1 MKANRGLVAAVAVI
15 ACLVS
20 WLVFAGVR
28 DSMVYYVTVDEL
40 FSQTPEVYGEKVRV
54 SGTVVAG
61 SIRNE
66 IDDSLRF
73 TMEAGSGKLD
83 VEYGGVVP
91 DIFADGVEAVVE
103 GELSSDNVFR
113 ADLLLAKC
121 PTKYESEDSLYERKK
136 S

>member
-1 MKANRGLVAAVAVI
+1 MKAKPGFVVAIAVI
-15 ACLVS
+15 ASLVS
-20 WLVFAGVR
+20 WLVYSGVK

-40 FSQTPEVYGEKVRV
+40 FEQTPEVYGEKVRV
-54 SGTVVAG
+54 SGTVVDG
-61 SIRNE
+61 SIRNK
-66 IDDSLRF
+66 IGDSLRF
-73 TMEAGSGKLD
+73 TIAAGEGGLD

-103 GELSSDNVFR
+103 GKLSEDNVFR

-136 S
+136 G